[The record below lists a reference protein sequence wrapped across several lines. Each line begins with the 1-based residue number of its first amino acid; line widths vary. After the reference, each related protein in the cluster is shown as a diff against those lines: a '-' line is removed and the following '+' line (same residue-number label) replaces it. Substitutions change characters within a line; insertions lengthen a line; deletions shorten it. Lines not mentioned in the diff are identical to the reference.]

1 MYTGI
6 FWNPYDFTTQVTWF
20 SSLLLIYILQFYWI
34 PRKIAIPT
42 MAFQGIVIW
51 LFRNIVCD
59 KIFFMNYNWE
69 TTETTTLNE
78 TNHR

>member
-6 FWNPYDFTTQVTWF
+6 FWNPYDFTTQVPWF
-20 SSLLLIYILQFYWI
+20 SSLLLIYILQSYWI
-34 PRKIAIPT
+34 PRNIAIPT

-51 LFRNIVCD
+51 LFRNAVCD
-59 KIFFMNYNWE
+59 KIIFMSYNWE